1 MKRLIWYSLFLS
13 LALPAFAQDD
23 WKRDSIPP
31 EIYTS
36 ADYIPEYPGG
46 WEALDAFFKRNFV
59 YPAKAWREEE
69 RHGNGVLRFIVRA
82 DGVAC
87 GLQQDG
93 MHPALYAELNRVF
106 HLMPR
111 WKPATKDGKPVDV
124 GYNLSSATLALYDQ
138 LGTEL
143 PFHIVSAMKGL
154 KRYTDE
160 NKRYDSGL
168 DAEDLG
174 EVTAKA
180 AYIAGMAP
188 ENVELVSPLTRLLA
202 AQGDMNRAMA
212 MADTCA
218 RIYHA
223 KDYDITADTM
233 SITKDDIDKETDKR
247 TQLYKALSYYFTR
260 EEKEGRIIKGGYDGK
275 DDMHAALTYAWICD
289 AAVGGQRA
297 DSAYRHVLEV
307 IDGRIEHQDVRIPAR
322 YRENGEYKNLMKEKL
337 ALVMKPGTGGVDL
350 REEDRHEIMESYNY
364 NDAMRVIDRKI
375 KEGKINNAR
384 ILQITK
390 QLSEIRR
397 SMNDHR
403 MGKDSLNLYGLRAL
417 TLYLH
422 QGMDAQR
429 RYMDSVSGQSKE
441 LKEYFGKMSKNMQK
455 HEAELSDRA
464 AVLHCLACFA
474 PINEE
479 GDSKEEK
486 KRRAKEFYR
495 YRDAVKE
502 VYPLEWLWK

>member
-1 MKRLIWYSLFLS
+1 MFRSFHIFIVGLFLPI
-13 LALPAFAQDD
+13 LAFAQDD

-31 EIYTS
+31 EIYTN

-160 NKRYDSGL
+160 NKRYDGGL

-223 KDYDITADTM
+223 KDYNMEVDTTSVTM
-233 SITKDDIDKETDKR
+233 DDVEKETDER
-247 TQLYKALSYYFTR
+247 TQLYKFLTYYFTR
-260 EEKEGRIIKGGYDGK
+260 NQAEGRMLKAYDGK

-289 AAVGGQRA
+289 AADDGQRA
-297 DSAYRHVLEV
+297 DSAYRHALEV
-307 IDGRIEHQDVRIPAR
+307 IDGRIVEQDVRMPSK
-322 YRENGEYKNLMKEKL
+322 YQENEKYLNLMKEKL
-337 ALVMKPGTGGVDL
+337 ALTMNPRTGGVQL
-350 REEDRHEIMESYNY
+350 LESDRHDIEETHTYQ
-364 NDAMRVIDRKI
+364 DAMRVIDRKI
-375 KEGKINNAR
+375 KEGKISNAR

-417 TLYLH
+417 TLYLS
-422 QGMDAQR
+422 QGMDAQLQ
-429 RYMDSVSGQSKE
+429 YMDSLSGQSKE
-441 LKEYFGKMSKNMQK
+441 LKEYFGKMSENMREHK
-455 HEAELSDRA
+455 AELSNRT
-464 AVLHCLACFA
+464 AVIRSLACFA

-486 KRRAKEFYR
+486 KRRANEFYR